1 MGTRVYVHES
11 KYVGKRVPSSP
22 EFVHDGLL
30 LFQQLGSSLPFFLSS
45 FSGKAPSC
53 LLRTFLYQVAGTI
66 AHRARPEAGTCLSW
80 TFQIPSLGL

>member
-30 LFQQLGSSLPFFLSS
+30 LFQQLGSSLPFF
-45 FSGKAPSC
+45 FSLPFLVK
-53 LLRTFLYQVAGTI
+53 LLLVF
-66 AHRARPEAGTCLSW
+66 
-80 TFQIPSLGL
+80 